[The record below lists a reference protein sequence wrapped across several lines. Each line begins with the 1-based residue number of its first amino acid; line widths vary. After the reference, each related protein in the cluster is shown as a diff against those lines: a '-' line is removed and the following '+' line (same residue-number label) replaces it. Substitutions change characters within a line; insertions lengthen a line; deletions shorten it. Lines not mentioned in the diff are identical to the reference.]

1 MNSCTGFIQ
10 IIKIC
15 LLIASFCTSGSNRNG
30 SSTSGSSA
38 SGGASGEGSSAS
50 GSGARGD
57 KSHRQLIDC
66 IRGKDTDALLSAV
79 SSGAV
84 DVNFTDDVGQTLLN
98 WASAFGTREMV
109 EFLCEKGAISFT
121 CFNNKKIQN
130 KPKAPKAENRF

>member
-1 MNSCTGFIQ
+1 MIELKNNLKINETIIRLENLNNHGPFKLNNFI
-10 IIKIC
+10 
-15 LLIASFCTSGSNRNG
+15 SGSTRNG
-30 SSTSGSSA
+30 SSTSGSSG

-66 IRGKDTDALLSAV
+66 IRGKDTDALLAAV

-109 EFLCEKGAISFT
+109 EFLCEKGELVLWLVSF
-121 CFNNKKIQN
+121 
-130 KPKAPKAENRF
+130 

>member
-1 MNSCTGFIQ
+1 MKLWSCI
-10 IIKIC
+10 
-15 LLIASFCTSGSNRNG
+15 SGSNRNG

-38 SGGASGEGSSAS
+38 SGGASGEGSSGG

-66 IRGKDTDALLSAV
+66 IRGKDTDALLAAV

-109 EFLCEKGAISFT
+109 EFLCEKGKRLI
-121 CFNNKKIQN
+121 
-130 KPKAPKAENRF
+130 